1 MGQGLDW
8 ITKSLKV
15 EPSPLG
21 GWVADLLD
29 SVFAG
34 IYHLD
39 TAALRRVWWAN
50 PDLIQVNLRVSV
62 ATFDMDH
69 LTALVFECHARAL
82 RLDMSGAGPGL
93 LRLLFHAR
101 VRVGSRS
108 QRHPSLGQAV
118 VAFEPRRDERF
129 ELLRESLSPF
139 AELQAAHQA
148 EGATRQLEIGT
159 G

>member
-8 ITKSLKV
+8 ITSALKI

-39 TAALRRVWWAN
+39 TAALRGVDWTDGYVIR
-50 PDLIQVNLRVSV
+50 INLRLSL
-62 ATFDMDH
+62 ATFDMDN

-93 LRLLFHAR
+93 LRLLFHER
-101 VRVGSRS
+101 VRTGGRS
-108 QRHPSLGQAV
+108 KRHPSLGQAV
-118 VAFEPRRDERF
+118 VVFEPRRDERF

-139 AELQAAHQA
+139 AELQAAHLA
-148 EGATRQLEIGT
+148 EGATRKLEIGT

>member
-8 ITKSLKV
+8 ITSSLKV

-39 TAALRRVWWAN
+39 TAALRRVDWM
-50 PDLIQVNLRVSV
+50 DGYVIKINLRVSL

-93 LRLLFHAR
+93 LRLLFHER

-108 QRHPSLGQAV
+108 KRHPSLGQAV
-118 VAFEPRRDERF
+118 VAFRPRRDERF
-129 ELLRESLSPF
+129 ELLREGLDAF
-139 AELQAAHQA
+139 AELMEAHHA
-148 EGATRQLEIGT
+148 EGATRKLEIGT